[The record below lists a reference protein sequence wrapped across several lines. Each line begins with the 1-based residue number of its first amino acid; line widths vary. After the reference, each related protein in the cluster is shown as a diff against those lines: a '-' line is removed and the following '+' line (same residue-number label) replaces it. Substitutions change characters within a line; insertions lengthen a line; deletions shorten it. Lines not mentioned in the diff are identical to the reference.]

1 MPVPSRG
8 PGRSIRPKAVK
19 VAGGSRSSG
28 AGKSAISVK
37 PRGMSTRVRAPGTKI
52 SLINRS

>member
-8 PGRSIRPKAVK
+8 PGRSIRPKTIK

-37 PRGMSTRVRAPGTKI
+37 PRGMSTRVKAPGTKI